1 MINKVGSSMHEMLEV
16 IPDGATIAIGGF
28 GLAGVPV
35 GLCDALCD
43 LGRTDLH
50 IIANNAGIDSTGIGR
65 MTVEGRIRKLTASF
79 PSFYVFFDAYKE
91 GKVELELVPQGTLAE
106 RMRAAGAGIP
116 AFYTA
121 TSVGTDLALGTYV
134 SRYDSDG
141 NVLEYMA
148 PKDVRVFNGRAY
160 VLEYALHADFAFV
173 KAHKAD
179 RHGNVQFRRSAQN
192 FNTAFASGAAVTF
205 VEAEHVVELGEIH
218 PDHVHLP
225 GIHVAHVVKTTMVRQ
240 RPASAEVTV
249 VRRAATGPSA
259 ADVVRSGWARD
270 DLAARIAQD
279 IPNGSYVNLGIGQ
292 PLLISNYIP
301 EDREVLFHSENGILG
316 MGPTPTVEE
325 IDLDLVNAGKGYA
338 SLITGA
344 ATFDST
350 VSFGMVRGGHLDVAV
365 LGGMEVS
372 AAGDLANWTPPG
384 RGPGVGGAM
393 DLVQGARQVWI
404 MMDHTN
410 KHGDPKLLSHCLAPV
425 TGLRVVDR
433 VYTNLGVFVPR
444 GNYFEVLELAPGV
457 TIDDVRAATAV
468 PVHEPHEAKEA

>member
-1 MINKVGSSMHEMLEV
+1 MIDKISPSIHEMLEIV
-16 IPDGATIAIGGF
+16 PDGASIAIGGF
-28 GLAGVPV
+28 GRAGVPR

-43 LGRTDLH
+43 LGRKDLH
-50 IIANNAGIDSTGIGR
+50 IIANNAGIDPTGIGR
-65 MTVEGRIRKLTASF
+65 MAVEGRIRKLTASF

-121 TSVGTDLALGTYV
+121 TSVGTDLALGTYP
-134 SRYDSDG
+134 SRYDTDG
-141 NVLEYMA
+141 NILEYMPA
-148 PKDVRVFNGRAY
+148 KDVRVFDGRAY
-160 VLEYALHADFAFV
+160 VLEYALPADFAFI
-173 KAHKAD
+173 KAYRAD
-179 RHGNVQFRRSAQN
+179 RYGNVQFRRSAQN
-192 FNTAFASGAAVTF
+192 FNTAFAAGAAVTF
-205 VEAEHVVELGEIH
+205 IEAEHVVEIGEID
-218 PDHVHLP
+218 PDHIHLQ
-225 GIHVAHVVKTTMVRQ
+225 GIHVAHVALTTMEPEQ
-240 RPASAEVTV
+240 PESATV
-249 VRRAATGPSA
+249 QSARRATDQPTA
-259 ADVVRSGWARD
+259 AETVRPGWNREA
-270 DLAARIAQD
+270 LAARVAQD
-279 IPNGSYVNLGIGQ
+279 IPDGAYVNLGIGQ
-292 PLLISNYIP
+292 PLLISDFIP

-316 MGPTPTVEE
+316 MGPTPAVED

-350 VSFGMVRGGHLDVAV
+350 TSFGMVRGGHLDVAV

-372 AAGDLANWTPPG
+372 PSGDLANWTPPG

-410 KHGDPKLLSHCLAPV
+410 KHGDAKLLPHCLAPV

-433 VYTNLGVFVPR
+433 VYTNLGIFAPR
-444 GNYFEVLELAPGV
+444 GSYFEALELAPGV
-457 TIDDVRAATAV
+457 TIDEVRAATAV
-468 PVHEPHEAKEA
+468 PVHESHEVKEA

>member
-1 MINKVGSSMHEMLEV
+1 MIDKVSSSIHDMLEV
-16 IPDGATIAIGGF
+16 VPDGASIAIGGF
-28 GLAGVPV
+28 GRAGVPR

-50 IIANNAGIDSTGIGR
+50 IIANNAGIDATGIGR
-65 MTVEGRIRKLTASF
+65 MAVEGRIRKLTASF
-79 PSFYVFFDAYKE
+79 PSFHVFFDAFKE

-121 TSVGTDLALGTYV
+121 TSVGTDLALGTYP
-134 SRYDSDG
+134 SRYDDEG
-141 NVLEYMA
+141 NVLEYMPA
-148 PKDVRVFNGRAY
+148 KDVRVFNGRAY
-160 VLEYALHADFAFV
+160 VLEMALPADFAFV
-173 KAHKAD
+173 KAYQAD
-179 RHGNVQFRRSAQN
+179 RYGNVVFRRSSQN
-192 FNTAFASGAAVTF
+192 FNTAFAAGAKVTF
-205 VEAEHVVELGEIH
+205 VEAERIVDLGEMD

-225 GIHVAHVVKTTMVRQ
+225 GIHVSRVALSTHVPERPTSADTTVAR
-240 RPASAEVTV
+240 RP
-249 VRRAATGPSA
+249 ATGPSA
-259 ADVVRSGWARD
+259 AETKRPGWGRD
-270 DLAARIAQD
+270 ELAARVAQD
-279 IPNGSYVNLGIGQ
+279 IPDGAYVNLGIGQ
-292 PLLISNYIP
+292 PLLISDYIP

-316 MGPTPTVEE
+316 MGPTPAVDE

-372 AAGDLANWTPPG
+372 PAGDLANWTPPG

-410 KHGDPKLLSHCLAPV
+410 KHGDAKLLPHCLAPV

-433 VYTNLGVFVPR
+433 VYTNLGVFAPR
-444 GNYFEVLELAPGV
+444 GSYFEVIELAPGI
-457 TIDDVRAATAV
+457 TIDEVRAATAV
-468 PVHEPHEAKEA
+468 PVHEPHAAKEA